1 MHKLGP
7 IMGSI
12 RRLGSYGPAG
22 QIKKYTYLGL
32 GTKPAVLLK
41 GVLRPFFAHCA
52 LTNGCEY
59 GFYTL
64 GQIFLSICT

>member
-41 GVLRPFFAHCA
+41 GVLRPFFAHCQGPMGV
-52 LTNGCEY
+52 NM
-59 GFYTL
+59 GFTPW
-64 GQIFLSICT
+64 GKFF

>member
-1 MHKLGP
+1 
-7 IMGSI
+7 MGSI

-64 GQIFLSICT
+64 GQFFFKYLHLTNPKK